1 MKLQLDNY
9 QIEYELTSGAAPT
22 VVFCPGF
29 NSTMQGNKAQALKA
43 FCVESGIAF
52 IRFDYSGHGESGGE
66 FADGCISTWL
76 NDTLEVI
83 DRITTSEVIVVG
95 SSMGGWIALLVA
107 LRRPQRV
114 KGLLLIACAADMTRY
129 YPERLEG
136 LVPKIDDKSRVFY
149 SAPNEYDDQQ
159 PYSIYQHLIDD
170 GSSYYLLEHAIELD
184 IPVRLIH
191 GEKDEVVDW
200 QRSQQVLDCLTSS
213 NASLLKVKTGDH
225 RLSTEADLNSI
236 RILLADLISIF

>member
-1 MKLQLDNY
+1 MDR
-9 QIEYELTSGAAPT
+9 IACRAAAAT
-22 VVFCPGF
+22 K
-29 NSTMQGNKAQALKA
+29 SKR
-43 FCVESGIAF
+43 F
-52 IRFDYSGHGESGGE
+52 IINRLRRWY
-66 FADGCISTWL
+66 
-76 NDTLEVI
+76 DTL
-83 DRITTSEVIVVG
+83 
-95 SSMGGWIALLVA
+95 L
-107 LRRPQRV
+107 P
-114 KGLLLIACAADMTRY
+114 
-129 YPERLEG
+129 
-136 LVPKIDDKSRVFY
+136 IDDKSRVFY